1 MKAYDVSCEL
11 DETKWWTVRVPELPG
26 AFTQGPSLAECAEM
40 AREVIGLMLE
50 AEDATFDVRLFVDYR
65 TFDDILEQYED
76 AEGRI
81 SVYEARLNPDG

>member
-1 MKAYDVSCEL
+1 
-11 DETKWWTVRVPELPG
+11 
-26 AFTQGPSLAECAEM
+26 M
-40 AREVIGLMLE
+40 AREVIGLMVE